1 MLNRNIIILC
11 GVLWLG
17 ASAKVLGD
25 NPVDRLDIYAETY
38 PPFSYLEN
46 NIPAGFSVDIF
57 AEMLKISGSSQSRS
71 DISIVPWARGYAA
84 LERGPN
90 VLLFS
95 TTRTSVREN
104 LFKWVCPIAPYVRVL
119 VAPKG
124 SGVKIHGVEDL
135 KNYVYSVVRNDNSV
149 QVLRSLAV
157 PEENMYYVD
166 KAIMAARMMVYK
178 RLHVWATAKHTYA
191 QMLQEIGADPA
202 DYEIVYEFAPQ
213 SLCFA
218 FSKDTDDVTIGKLQ
232 AALNEVRNN
241 GTFNKICA
249 KYGMRKF
256 SVGTVATE

>member
-1 MLNRNIIILC
+1 M
-11 GVLWLG
+11 
-17 ASAKVLGD
+17 SANALGD
-25 NPVDRLDIYAETY
+25 NPVDQLDIYAETY

-46 NIPAGFSVDIF
+46 EQAAGFAVDVF
-57 AEMLKISGSSQSRS
+57 AEMLRISGSRQTRA

-95 TTRTSVREN
+95 ATRTAVREK

-124 SGVKIHGVEDL
+124 SGVQITGVEDL

-157 PEENMYYVD
+157 AEDNMHHVD
-166 KAIMAARMMVYK
+166 KATGAARMMVYK

-191 QMLQEIGADPA
+191 QILQEVGADPT
-202 DYEIVYEFAPQ
+202 DYEIVYEFPPQ

-218 FSKDTDDVTIGKLQ
+218 FSKDTSDAAVARLQ
-232 AALNEVRNN
+232 AALDQVRAN
-241 GTFNKICA
+241 GTFDRISDKH
-249 KYGMRKF
+249 GMRPF
-256 SVGTVATE
+256 QPGAVAAK